1 MVQAEDVDKIRHSID
16 KVKYLRVER
25 EDKHFWDLLSPE
37 QLKDIQHSSPSLF
50 AEREGVDSTS
60 RGTDGGSWCYRSAM
74 SNKLLRV
81 GILLTDDTRSFLAS
95 YGGATLS
102 PVCRSSTPFHF

>member
-25 EDKHFWDLLSPE
+25 EDNHFWDLLSPE

-50 AEREGVDSTS
+50 AEREGVDSPSTH
-60 RGTDGGSWCYRSAM
+60 GGSWFYRSAM

-95 YGGATLS
+95 
-102 PVCRSSTPFHF
+102 